1 MDRRSFCLLTLI
13 ILAGCGNTASDSSRT
28 DAADTTSLHIPEAS
42 PAETDLAAAQAV
54 IREYYDAIA
63 SRDYQR
69 AYLLWGDSGRSS
81 DQTFEEFRAGFRNTA
96 AVDVRI
102 GEPGRIEGA
111 AGSLFIEIPV
121 QIEAE
126 QVSAG
131 VQRFAGSYTLRRAVV
146 EGASEA
152 QMRWHIFAADISACP
167 DTCPSLAEDSGGRLG
182 CGSWS
187 GKRSPGRSP
196 LTQVKC

>member
-1 MDRRSFCLLTLI
+1 MDRRPFRLLTLT
-13 ILAGCGNTASDSSRT
+13 LLVACGNTASDSART
-28 DAADTTSLHIPEAS
+28 DAADTTSLDVPEES
-42 PAETDLAAAQAV
+42 PVQLDQAAARAV

-63 SRDYQR
+63 SHDYQR
-69 AYLLWGDSGRSS
+69 AWLLWGDSGRAS

-96 AVDVRI
+96 TVDVRI

-111 AGSLFIEIPV
+111 AGSRFVEIPV

-126 QVSAG
+126 DSSGG

-152 QMRWHIFAADISACP
+152 QLRWHIFSADIAVCPDACP
-167 DTCPSLAEDSGGRLG
+167 SPADS
-182 CGSWS
+182 S
-187 GKRSPGRSP
+187 G
-196 LTQVKC
+196 